1 VPPDLEAIRRVIA
14 AADPALAMPALVSLW
29 DCAVEEATPLFLLG
43 LEQTPF
49 VIRSL
54 SCAGLGV
61 KRSPQGREAL
71 ARVVR
76 EDGDANVRAEAANAL
91 ASYGVE
97 DAWPVLREVFAADG
111 QWLVRCSILAAL
123 AEQPEMSPPRLL
135 ELARLALD
143 DADGTVRVGGAEL
156 LGRIL
161 LDAEEPHDAVTREA
175 REAMTTLQRDED
187 HRVVA
192 VALNALQGLRPVQ
205 PAHPEPD

>member
-1 VPPDLEAIRRVIA
+1 VPPDLEAIRRAIA
-14 AADPALAMPALVSLW
+14 SADPAVAMPSLVSLRE
-29 DCAVEEATPLFLLG
+29 CGVEEATPLFLLG
-43 LEQTPF
+43 LEQAPF
-49 VIRSL
+49 VIRSM

-61 KRSPQGREAL
+61 KRSPEGQRAL
-71 ARVVR
+71 ERMLR

-97 DAWPVLREVFAADG
+97 QAWPVLSQAFAVDG

-135 ELARLALD
+135 ELARLALE
-143 DADGTVRVGGAEL
+143 DADGTVRVGGAEV

-161 LDAEEPHDAVTREA
+161 HEASEPHDAVTLAA
-175 REAMTTLQRDED
+175 REAMSGLQRDAD

-192 VALNALQGLRPVQ
+192 VALNALPGMG
-205 PAHPEPD
+205 

>member
-1 VPPDLEAIRRVIA
+1 MPPDPDAIRQAIA
-14 AADPALAMPALVSLW
+14 SADPARAMPALVSLRE
-29 DCAVEEATPLFLLG
+29 CTVAESTPLFLLG
-43 LEQTPF
+43 LEQSPF
-49 VIRSL
+49 VIRSM

-61 KRSPQGREAL
+61 KRSPEGQKAL
-71 ARVVR
+71 ERMLR

-97 DAWPVLREVFAADG
+97 QAWPVLSQAFAADG

-123 AEQPEMSPPRLL
+123 AEQPEMSPVRLL
-135 ELARLALD
+135 ELARLALE

-161 LDAEEPHDAVTREA
+161 HEASDPSDPIVIDARG
-175 REAMTTLQRDED
+175 AMVGLQQDPD

-192 VALNALQGLRPVQ
+192 VALNAQEMVSRADGV
-205 PAHPEPD
+205 D